1 MLQIADES
9 GTPEG
14 RYEECSEYENL
25 PGHVLNTKYLNDLVL
40 EVQRITGRI
49 LIAAWFYFDKRNIRV

>member
-1 MLQIADES
+1 MLQISDES

-40 EVQRITGRI
+40 EVQRKTGKI
-49 LIAAWFYFDKRNIRV
+49 LIAAWF